1 MQKIIFSIWTLVAC
15 FQLNAQNGTIRGSVI
30 DETNGETFPGVRVM
44 VMDLDVRTG
53 AISDLEGKFDI
64 NCPTGIYKLMLTA
77 LTFDTLYIENVLVKE
92 NEVTVIDAVAMTV
105 PVVKVGEVVIVATKR
120 NDSDLAVST
129 LKRKSSNLVDG
140 ISAASFR
147 KIGDSDA
154 ASAMTR
160 VPGVSLAGGKYVFI
174 RGLGDR
180 YNKTILNGMDI
191 PGLDPDRNTL
201 QMDIFPTSIIENM
214 MVHKSMV
221 ADLPADFAGGIIDI
235 SLKTFPDK
243 KQSSVTLSAGF
254 NPNFHLNKNY
264 LTYERGKTD
273 FIGFDAGSRDI
284 PAETN
289 IPFFAQVVGNP
300 NGTSAERYKE
310 ILNSFDPNMAAIRKT
325 SGMDFGI
332 GLSTGDQK
340 KLKKGSVGYNVLF
353 SYGNTT
359 EFYRNAEF
367 GRYGMKADP
376 TVNELEQ
383 REKQVGE
390 YGVNSVFLSGMAGIG
405 YKSQFSK
412 ITFNVLHL
420 QNGESKAGIF
430 NYDKSDQGTVFSG
443 FQHNLEYSE
452 RRLTNIQLMG
462 NHSFKD
468 SKWSMEWKAS
478 PTFSAIKDPDVR
490 FTRYEDRVS
499 FLLIST
505 ESGFPQRIWRELKEY
520 NLSGIANATRDF
532 TWNGNKNEIKFGG
545 SYIYKERDFNIRTF
559 MINVRNIDLTGDPNE
574 LFAEENLWPY
584 NNNPS
589 EGVTYEASFYPNNPN
604 LFTSNISNGAA
615 FVSSVLSPHKKFKAT
630 LGVRSEY
637 YTQRYT
643 GQDQLG
649 ANVLNNDIVLQE
661 LGFFPSAN
669 LVFAI
674 SEKQNLRFSYGK
686 TIARPSFK
694 EMSYAEIADPL
705 TGRTF
710 IGGLFRDAD
719 DGAGI
724 VYWDGNLRSTDIHN
738 LDLRWE
744 IYPSNSQ
751 IISVSAFYK
760 KFINPIEIIQ
770 YASQIGAFQP
780 RNVGN
785 GQVLGAELELRLTL
799 DFISKKAKNYSF
811 ISNLTVTD
819 SRIEFSK
826 TEYDSRV
833 ENAREGQKINT
844 YRRMAGQAPYIINA
858 GFAYNGGETKF
869 WKGFEAGVY
878 YNVQGQTLLFAGIAD
893 RPDVYTVPFHSV
905 NLNINKRFGKDQKMS
920 LGLKVTNLLNDKR
933 EEVYKAY
940 EADVQYFSRLTIG
953 STTSLKFSYSF

>member
-1 MQKIIFSIWTLVAC
+1 MFKVILTISLMTLG
-15 FQLNAQNGTIRGSVI
+15 FQAFAQNGTIRGSVI
-30 DETNGETFPGVRVM
+30 DETTGETFPGVRVM
-44 VMDLDVRTG
+44 VVGPRVG
-53 AISDLEGKFDI
+53 GVSDLEGKFDI
-64 NCPTGIYKLMLTA
+64 TCPAGIQRLMFTA
-77 LTFDTLYIENVLVKE
+77 MTFDTIYVNDVLVKE
-92 NEVTVIDAVAMTV
+92 NDVTVLDVVKMTV
-105 PVVKVGEVVIVATKR
+105 PVKKVDEVIIVGTKK

-129 LKRKSSNLVDG
+129 LKRKSANLVDG

-160 VPGVSLAGGKYVFI
+160 VPGISLAGGKYVFV

-180 YNKTILNGMDI
+180 YNKTLLNGLDI

-214 MVHKSMV
+214 MVHKSFV

-235 SLKTFPDK
+235 GLKSFPDK
-243 KQSSVTLSAGF
+243 KQRNIVVSAGF
-254 NPNFHLNKNY
+254 NPNYHFNSNY

-273 FIGFDAGSRDI
+273 FLGFDNGSRDI
-284 PAETN
+284 PAENN

-300 NGTSAERYKE
+300 NGTSAERYKD
-310 ILNSFDPNMAAIRKT
+310 ILRSFNPNMAAIRQT
-325 SGMDFGI
+325 SGMDFGL
-332 GLSTGDQK
+332 GFSLGNQTK
-340 KLKKGSVGYNVLF
+340 MKKGSLGYNVLF
-353 SYGNTT
+353 SYGNST
-359 EFYRNAEF
+359 EFYKNAEY

-376 TVNELEQ
+376 SIIELEQ

-390 YGVNSVFLSGMAGIG
+390 YGVNNVFMSGMAGIG

-430 NYDKSDQGTVFSG
+430 DYDKSDQGTTFSG
-443 FQHNLEYSE
+443 FQHNIEYSE
-452 RRLTNIQLMG
+452 RRLTNAQLIG
-462 NHSFKD
+462 NHSFKE
-468 SKWSMEWKAS
+468 SKWSLEWKAS
-478 PTFSAIKDPDVR
+478 PTFSAITDPDVR

-505 ESGFPQRIWRELKEY
+505 ESGFPQRIWRDLKEY
-520 NLSGIANATRDF
+520 NVSGLANATREF
-532 TWNGNKNEIKFGG
+532 TWNGNKNELKFGG
-545 SYIYKERDFNIRTF
+545 SYIYKEREFNIRTF
-559 MINVRNIDLTGDPNE
+559 MINVRNVDLTGNPDE

-589 EGVTYEASFYPNNPN
+589 EGVTYEASFFPNNPN
-604 LFTSNISNGAA
+604 EFSSNISNGAG
-615 FVSSVLSPHKKFKAT
+615 FVSALLSPHKKFKAT
-630 LGVRSEY
+630 IGLRSEY

-649 ANVLNNDIVLQE
+649 YNVLNNDIVLQE
-661 LGFFPSAN
+661 LGLFPSAN
-669 LVFAI
+669 FVFAV
-674 SEKQNLRFSYGK
+674 SEKQNIRLSYGK

-705 TGRTF
+705 TGRTY

-724 VYWDGNLRSTDIHN
+724 EYWDGNLRTTDIHN

-744 IYPSNSQ
+744 IYPTNNQ

-770 YASQIGAFQP
+770 FASQIGAFQP
-780 RNVGN
+780 RNVGD
-785 GQVLGAELELRLTL
+785 GQILGAEMELRLSL
-799 DFISKKAKNYSF
+799 DFISEKLKNYSF
-811 ISNLTVTD
+811 VSNVTVTD
-819 SRIEFSK
+819 SRIELSK

-833 ENAREGQKINT
+833 LNAREGQTVKKF
-844 YRRMAGQAPYIINA
+844 RAMAGQSPYIVNA
-858 GFAYNGGETKF
+858 GFAYNGGENGF
-869 WKGFEAGVY
+869 WKGFEVGAY
-878 YNVQGQTLLFAGIAD
+878 YNVQGQTLIYAGIAD
-893 RPDVYTVPFHSV
+893 RPDIYTVPFHS
-905 NLNINKRFGKDQKMS
+905 LNVTFNKKFGKESRMN
-920 LGLKVTNLLNDKR
+920 LALKVTNLLNDKK
-933 EEVYKAY
+933 EEVYKSYNA
-940 EADVQYFSRLTIG
+940 EDQYFSRLTIG
-953 STTSLKFSYSF
+953 TTTSLKFSYSF